1 MEPGA
6 EFNMQHLLEQA
17 MRMNEQLAQVQQQLA
32 ETEVQGTA
40 GGGLV
45 NVTMNGGGEVM
56 ELRIDPKAIDPGD
69 PEETAE
75 TVSAL
80 VLAAIR
86 DATRTI
92 QKTQEEAMGPFTE
105 GLGGEGFPGLPGLPG
120 TPGA

>member
-6 EFNMQHLLEQA
+6 EFNLQHLLEQA
-17 MRMNEQLAQVQQQLA
+17 KRMNEQLVHVQQQLA

-45 NVTMNGGGEVM
+45 NVTMNGAGEIVA
-56 ELRIDPKAIDPGD
+56 LRIDPKAIDPSD

-75 TVSAL
+75 TLSDL

-86 DATRTI
+86 DAARTA
-92 QKTQEEAMGPFTE
+92 QKTQEETMGPLTE
-105 GLGGEGFPGLPGLPG
+105 GLGGAGGFPGLPGMPG
-120 TPGA
+120 F